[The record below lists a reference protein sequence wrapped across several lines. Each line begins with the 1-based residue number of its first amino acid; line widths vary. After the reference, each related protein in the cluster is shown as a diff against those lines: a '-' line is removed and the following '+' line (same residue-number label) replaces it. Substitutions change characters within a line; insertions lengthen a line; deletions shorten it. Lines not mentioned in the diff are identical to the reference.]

1 MLSYRHTEHCY
12 HIFGPWARQQIDRL
26 GWHSSSSRDPGQGQA
41 KWNYSLQ
48 VTESNGRRVQV
59 KLLENL
65 VGGYALMPDSPS
77 AKRKRTKDPTVD
89 DNLHLV
95 RSAIW
100 YDDGSIVIQAG
111 STQFRVHRSI
121 LCANSPVLK
130 DMLPMEGELVEG
142 CPILRLSDSA
152 EDVAHLLK
160 VLYDRRWA
168 HNSFASF
175 Q

>member
-1 MLSYRHTEHCY
+1 M
-12 HIFGPWARQQIDRL
+12 A
-26 GWHSSSSRDPGQGQA
+26 
-41 KWNYSLQ
+41 
-48 VTESNGRRVQV
+48 
-59 KLLENL
+59 
-65 VGGYALMPDSPS
+65 DSPF
-77 AKRKRTKDPTVD
+77 ANRKRTEDPTVD
-89 DNLHLV
+89 DNLLHPV

-121 LCANSPVLK
+121 LWANSPVLK
-130 DMLPMEGELVEG
+130 DMLPVDEELVEG

-175 Q
+175 QQCNRQKHVQVL